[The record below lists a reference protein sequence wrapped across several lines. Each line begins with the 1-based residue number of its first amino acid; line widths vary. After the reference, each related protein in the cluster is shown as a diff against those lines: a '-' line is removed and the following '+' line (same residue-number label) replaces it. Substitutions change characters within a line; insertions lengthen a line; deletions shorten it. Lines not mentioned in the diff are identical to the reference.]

1 MGLISNGSTVFDN
14 GSMGAGF
21 GGSLVFL
28 SKQTASSSSTVN
40 FTSGIDST
48 YKEYLFTF
56 NNIHASANSSLGFKA
71 SSNGGS
77 SYGIATTTTAF
88 MAEQGESDDPFLG
101 YRTSEDHAQSTG
113 LIRIGESYG
122 TDNDQSG
129 SGYMHLF
136 NPSSTTFVKHFLARN
151 HSSHPFDYADN
162 AFKAGYINTTSSIN
176 AIQFAMTSGNID
188 AGDICLY
195 GIA

>member
-1 MGLISNGSTVFDN
+1 
-14 GSMGAGF
+14 
-21 GGSLVFL
+21 
-28 SKQTASSSSTVN
+28 
-40 FTSGIDST
+40 
-48 YKEYLFTF
+48 
-56 NNIHASANSSLGFKA
+56 
-71 SSNGGS
+71 
-77 SYGIATTTTAF
+77 
-88 MAEQGESDDPFLG
+88 MAEQGESEDPFFG
-101 YRTSEDHAQSTG
+101 YRTSDDHAQSTG
-113 LIRIGESYG
+113 LIRIGAAYG

-151 HSSHPFDYADN
+151 HSSHQFDYTDN
-162 AFKAGYINTTSSIN
+162 AFKSGYINTTSSIN